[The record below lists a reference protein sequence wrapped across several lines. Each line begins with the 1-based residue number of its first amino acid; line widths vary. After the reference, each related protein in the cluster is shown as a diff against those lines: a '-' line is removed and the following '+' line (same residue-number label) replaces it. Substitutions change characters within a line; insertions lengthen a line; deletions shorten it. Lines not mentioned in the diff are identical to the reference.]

1 MNWERTFETIL
12 EIYFL
17 NYTYKGDCLP
27 DEFIEENQA
36 ETTNS
41 STNDEKT
48 DLKSDGVQESTLVS
62 TQNYE
67 NTQNNIERGRY
78 KQKILFKLFY

>member
-12 EIYFL
+12 EIYFF
-17 NYTYKGDCLP
+17 NNTYKGDCLP
-27 DEFIEENQA
+27 DKSIEETHT
-36 ETTNS
+36 EPTNS
-41 STNDEKT
+41 STNDEQT

-67 NTQNNIERGRY
+67 NTQNNIGRGRY